1 MTTCKLFSVGCTHG
15 GSMVPFLAKKCSFAH
30 RASTTLQISVI
41 LYAASYSSRRP
52 YIRSFTSEQAM
63 GH

>member
-1 MTTCKLFSVGCTHG
+1 
-15 GSMVPFLAKKCSFAH
+15 MVPFLAKKCSFAH